1 MDGRRGGSGGRRA
14 LPALLVLAV
23 ALAGGVLTGGAPAAR
38 EAHAQPGAPRVALQ
52 RVLPDEALARPLHL
66 AAVPDGSGDLVV
78 VEQRGVIRRFA
89 PGAARATAFLD
100 LRERVSTAGNEEG
113 LLSIAFHPDFARNRA
128 FFVYYSA
135 AGPRRS
141 VLARFRAPAPGRTG
155 DPASQQVLLE
165 VAQPY
170 SNHNGGQLAF
180 GPDGMLYVGLGD
192 GGAGGDPHGN
202 GQDRRTL
209 LGSLLRIDV
218 NRAEGGRAYAIPP
231 DNPFAQAR
239 DGSRPELWA
248 YGLRNPW
255 RFSFDHATGALW
267 LADVGQD
274 EVEEVDRIVR
284 GGNYGWNVMEGT
296 RCYRPSTGCD
306 RRGLELPVSEYTHA
320 EGRSITGGFVYR
332 GRALPGLQGRYLF
345 ADYVAGTIWS
355 IPADTRTLTAP
366 QPLLAS
372 GLLISSF
379 GEDAAGELY
388 VLDHGGSRIFRLVA
402 AP

>member
-1 MDGRRGGSGGRRA
+1 MRTMSRWPIRSLLGLRA
-14 LPALLVLAV
+14 LGLALL
-23 ALAGGVLTGGAPAAR
+23 ALAGGASAVQAQTGP
-38 EAHAQPGAPRVALQ
+38 PRMALQ
-52 RVLPDEALARPLHL
+52 RVLPGEALERPLHL
-66 AAVPDGSGDLVV
+66 AEVPDGTGELVV

-89 PGAARATAFLD
+89 PGAARATVFLD
-100 LRERVSTAGNEEG
+100 LRDRVSTAGNEEG
-113 LLSIAFHPDFARNRA
+113 LLSIAFHPDYARNRT
-128 FFVYYSA
+128 FLVYYSA
-135 AGPRRS
+135 AGPRRT
-141 VLARFRAPAPGRTG
+141 VLARFRAPAPGRVG

-165 VAQPY
+165 IDQPY
-170 SNHNGGQLAF
+170 SNHKGGQLAF

-202 GQDRRTL
+202 GQNRRTL

-255 RFSFDHATGALW
+255 RFSFDRATGTLW

-284 GGNYGWNVMEGT
+284 GGNYGWNIMEGT
-296 RCYRPSTGCD
+296 HCFRPPTGCD
-306 RRGLELPVSEYTHA
+306 RTGLELPISEYTHA
-320 EGRSITGGFVYR
+320 DGHSITGGFVYR
-332 GRALPGLQGRYLF
+332 GRALPGLQGRYVF
-345 ADYVAGTIWS
+345 GDYVAGTIWS
-355 IPADTRTLTAP
+355 IPADARTLTAP

-388 VLDHGGSRIFRLVA
+388 VLDHGGGRIFRLVA